1 MSSNACNELLSA
13 FSSVLLDVQRL
24 AHDQSIEHFHESML
38 GRLQG
43 LISFDK
49 AWWGRSALIDGMPE
63 EHRHHLFNLPGHY
76 LQDWQS
82 IREDD
87 ITIASAHL
95 HPGHAVII
103 DMHSTAGL
111 HWLGNRHDIQE
122 LLCVIA
128 IDPLTCL
135 TEHLALYRR
144 HGQPRFDEHERMLL
158 DHCMPHL
165 AAAIS
170 ANQIR
175 TLIAQ
180 RESLDSPHNLALAVC
195 DRKGTLQCAERGF
208 IKRWLGSFADWSGP
222 NLAIEIKEGEQNLEH
237 MHLSISRAGD
247 LFVLAARPL
256 TPLQRLSPREYEV
269 AMSFGEG
276 KTYKEVARQLGLA
289 PNTVRHHIRTLYN
302 KLGIKDKARIAQLLR
317 AAPD

>member
-1 MSSNACNELLSA
+1 MSLTDCNDLLSA
-13 FSSVLLDVQRL
+13 FSSTLLDIQRL
-24 AHDQSIEHFHESML
+24 AHDQSVEHFHDAML
-38 GRLQG
+38 ARLQG
-43 LISFDK
+43 LIRFEK
-49 AWWGRSALIDGMPE
+49 AWWGRSALIDGLPE
-63 EHRHHLFNLPGHY
+63 EHRHHLFNLPGDY
-76 LQDWQS
+76 LQDWKS
-82 IREDD
+82 MREDD
-87 ITIASAHL
+87 ITVTRAFL
-95 HPGHAVII
+95 NPGRAVII

-111 HWLGNRHDIQE
+111 RWLGDRHGIRE

-144 HGQPRFDEHERMLL
+144 HDQPRFNEHDRLLL

-175 TLIAQ
+175 TLIAR
-180 RESLDSPHNLALAVC
+180 RESLDASPNLALAVC

-208 IKRWLGSFADWSGP
+208 IKRWLACFPGWSGP
-222 NLAIEIKEGEQNLEH
+222 NLDIAITEGEQALEH
-237 MHLSISRAGD
+237 VHLSISRAGD
-247 LFVLAARPL
+247 LFVLAARLP
-256 TPLQRLSPREYEV
+256 TPLQCLSPREHDV
-269 AMSFGEG
+269 AQGFGEG

-289 PNTVRHHIRTLYN
+289 PNTVRHHIRSIYA

-317 AAPD
+317 ASPD